1 MQTDIL
7 NYFFRLICD
16 KMSSYNL
23 PIVTQS
29 LLRGH
34 YLHYC
39 GIFLARFLVCFV
51 FNKVAIAFWFR
62 TLFESGHNR
71 SWKNFKPS
79 YGLSHLAHE
88 MSLWNN

>member
-39 GIFLARFLVCFV
+39 EIFLARFLVCFV

-62 TLFESGHNR
+62 TERPQSFLEEFQAFIWSFSSRARDVTME
-71 SWKNFKPS
+71 
-79 YGLSHLAHE
+79 
-88 MSLWNN
+88 

>member
-62 TLFESGHNR
+62 TKRPKSFLEEFQA
-71 SWKNFKPS
+71 FKWS
-79 YGLSHLAHE
+79 FSSRARDVTME
-88 MSLWNN
+88 